1 LTTQAEPLGQ
11 TASPPPAP
19 PAPRALT
26 RRQPLTWRGALE
38 AVQVPVLAFVTALA
52 VGALIIIV
60 TDLAVLAA
68 FRDTFTR
75 LAPGGWQRLI
85 IALVVAVIFTALY
98 IGFARAWTRLR
109 RTAPTERQVELGRLV
124 VLVIGTLIVYF
135 IVRDAGFAG
144 ALDAGWGAVGAA
156 YGAMLDGS
164 LGSFSA
170 IVAALQSG
178 DSAQIQTAF
187 YPMLESLVAAT
198 PYIFAGLAVAV
209 GFRCGLFN
217 IGAEGQLF
225 MGAIF
230 SVWVG
235 YTFKGLP
242 LIIHLPLALLAG
254 ALGGALW
261 ALPPAILKAKVGAH
275 EVINT
280 IMMNY
285 IAFRL
290 SDWLLNGPMM
300 RPGTANPV
308 SPNIEP
314 SAELP
319 RFFAEP
325 LRFHLGF
332 FIALG
337 VAVFIWWF
345 LFRTT
350 LGFELRTVGTNP
362 NAARYSGMSITRNY
376 IIAFALSGAL
386 AGLAGANEVLGVN
399 HNLASAFSAGYGFDS
414 IALALLG
421 KSHPFGVVLSA
432 LLFGTL
438 RSGGTRMQN
447 VAKIP
452 VDIIGIIQ
460 ALVIAFIA
468 APAII
473 RSLWRLGKGRK
484 GTEAVFTRGWGK
496 S

>member
-1 LTTQAEPLGQ
+1 LSTQADQVGQ
-11 TASPPPAP
+11 AAVPPPPAD
-19 PAPRALT
+19 AAYK
-26 RRQPLTWRGALE
+26 RQRQFSWRTALE
-38 AVQVPVLAFVTALA
+38 AVQVPVLAFITALA
-52 VGALIIIV
+52 VGGFIIV
-60 TDLAVLAA
+60 LTDLAVLNA
-68 FRDTFTR
+68 FGVAVGQLT
-75 LAPGGWQRLI
+75 PSGWVGLSVALLVAL
-85 IALVVAVIFTALY
+85 ALVGLY
-98 IGFARAWTRLR
+98 VWFGRAWARARGG
-109 RTAPTERQVELGRLV
+109 TAPTPRQLELGRLAVLLGGV
-124 VLVIGTLIVYF
+124 VVVYLILWAAGFGAAFGAAWGAIGT
-135 IVRDAGFAG
+135 
-144 ALDAGWGAVGAA
+144 A
-156 YGAMLDGS
+156 YGAMLNGSVGS
-164 LGSFSA
+164 LSD
-170 IVAALQSG
+170 ITAALGSG
-178 DSAQIQTAF
+178 DPAQVREAF

-217 IGAEGQLF
+217 IGVEGQLF
-225 MGAIF
+225 IGAIF
-230 SVWVG
+230 AVWVG

-300 RPGTANPV
+300 RPGNANPV

-319 RFFAEP
+319 RFFADP
-325 LRFHLGF
+325 IRLHLGF

-350 LGFELRTVGTNP
+350 LGFELRTVGANP
-362 NAARYSGMSITRNY
+362 NAARYAGMSITRNY

-452 VDIIGIIQ
+452 VDIISVIQ
-460 ALVIAFIA
+460 ALVIVFIA

-473 RSLWRLGKGRK
+473 RAIWRIRTGKG
-484 GTEAVFTRGWGK
+484 GADTVFTRGWGK

>member
-1 LTTQAEPLGQ
+1 LTAQAEQLG
-11 TASPPPAP
+11 SRPDDRPPAP
-19 PAPRALT
+19 TVA
-26 RRQPLTWRGALE
+26 RRQRQFSWRQVFEGL
-38 AVQVPVLAFVTALA
+38 QVPVLALVTALA
-52 VGALIIIV
+52 VGGFIIAV
-60 TDLAVLAA
+60 TDLAVLGEFQTTIA
-68 FRDTFTR
+68 R
-75 LAPGGWQRLI
+75 LAPGGWQRLA
-85 IALVVAVIFTALY
+85 IALIVAVAFGGLYAYADRLWRRLAGGRAPSPRQLDVVRLAL
-98 IGFARAWTRLR
+98 A
-109 RTAPTERQVELGRLV
+109 V
-124 VLVIGTLIVYF
+124 VGIVTVYF
-135 IVRDAGFAG
+135 MVRAAGFAG
-144 ALDAGWGAVGAA
+144 ALDAAWRAVGTA
-156 YGAMLDGS
+156 YGAMLEGS
-164 LGSFSA
+164 LGSLSR
-170 IVAALQSG
+170 ITAALQSG
-178 DSAQIQTAF
+178 DRAQIRTAF
-187 YPMLESLVAAT
+187 YPALESLVSAT

-217 IGAEGQLF
+217 IGVEGQLF
-225 MGAIF
+225 VGAIF

-242 LIIHLPLALLAG
+242 AIIHLPLALGAG

-285 IAFRL
+285 VAFRL

-300 RPGTANPV
+300 RPGNANPI

-319 RFFAEP
+319 RFFADP
-325 LRFHLGF
+325 IRFHLGF

-337 VAVFIWWF
+337 VAVFIYWF

-362 NAARYSGMSITRNY
+362 NAARYGGMSITRNY
-376 IIAFALSGAL
+376 LIAFMLSGAL

-421 KSHPFGVVLSA
+421 KSHPFGVVLAA

-447 VAKIP
+447 IAQIP
-452 VDIIGIIQ
+452 VDIIGIVQ

-473 RSLWRLGKGRK
+473 RAIYRIRAGR

>member
-1 LTTQAEPLGQ
+1 MSTPAENLGQ
-11 TASPPPAP
+11 PTLPPPAAP
-19 PAPRALT
+19 AAPR
-26 RRQPLTWRGALE
+26 RRPFSWRSALE
-38 AVQVPVLAFVTALA
+38 AVQVPVLAFITALA
-52 VGALIIIV
+52 VGGLIIIV
-60 TDLAVLAA
+60 SDLAVLAT
-68 FRDTFTR
+68 FRETFAR

-85 IALVVAVIFTALY
+85 IALVAAVAFAALY
-98 IGFARAWTRLR
+98 IWLAPLWGRVRGGLGPTARQL
-109 RTAPTERQVELGRLV
+109 ELGRLAV
-124 VLVIGTLIVYF
+124 LIVGV
-135 IVRDAGFAG
+135 IVVYVILRAAGFAT
-144 ALDAGWGAVGAA
+144 AFDAGWGAVGAA

-164 LGSFSA
+164 LGSLTE
-170 IVAALQSG
+170 ILAAVRSG
-178 DSAQIQTAF
+178 DAAQMRQAF
-187 YPMLESLVAAT
+187 YPVLESLVAAT

-217 IGAEGQLF
+217 IGVEGQLF

-242 LIIHLPLALLAG
+242 LFIHLPLALVAG

-300 RPGTANPV
+300 RPGNANPI
-308 SPNIEP
+308 SPSIEP

-319 RFFAEP
+319 RFFADP
-325 LRFHLGF
+325 IRLHLGF
-332 FIALG
+332 FLALG
-337 VAVFIWWF
+337 VAVFVWWF

-350 LGFELRTVGTNP
+350 LGFELRTVGSNP

-376 IIAFALSGAL
+376 IIAFMLSGAL

-399 HNLASAFSAGYGFDS
+399 HNLAMAFSAGYGFDS

-447 VAKIP
+447 VAQIP
-452 VDIIGIIQ
+452 VDIIGVIQ

-473 RSLWRLGKGRK
+473 RAIYRVGSARK
-484 GTEAVFTRGWGK
+484 GAEAVFTRGWGK

>member
-1 LTTQAEPLGQ
+1 MSQSA
-11 TASPPPAP
+11 ASAAPAP
-19 PAPRALT
+19 ARAK
-26 RRQPLTWRGALE
+26 RQFSWRQAFEAL
-38 AVQVPVLAFVTALA
+38 QVPVLAFVTALA
-52 VGALIIIV
+52 VGGLIIAL
-60 TDLAVLAA
+60 TDLAVIAEFQATLG
-68 FRDTFTR
+68 RM
-75 LAPGGWQRLI
+75 APGGWARLI
-85 IALVVAVIFTALY
+85 IALVVALAAGALY
-98 IGFARAWTRLR
+98 AFAPRLSARFRPGAVSPRMLSLTRLGI
-109 RTAPTERQVELGRLV
+109 ALVSLVAV
-124 VLVIGTLIVYF
+124 VLL
-135 IVRDAGFAG
+135 VRAAGFAAVLDG
-144 ALDAGWGAVGAA
+144 AWGAVRTA
-156 YGAMLDGS
+156 YGAMIDGS
-164 LGSFSA
+164 LGSLST
-170 IVAALQSG
+170 IISALQSG
-178 DSAQIQTAF
+178 DRAAIRQAF
-187 YPMLESLVAAT
+187 YPVLESLVSAT

-217 IGAEGQLF
+217 IGVEGQLF
-225 MGAIF
+225 VGAIF

-235 YTFKGLP
+235 YTLKGLP
-242 LIIHLPLALLAG
+242 TIIHVPLALAAG

-261 ALPPAILKAKVGAH
+261 ALPAAILKAKVGAH

-280 IMMNY
+280 IMLNY

-308 SPNIEP
+308 SPNIEL
-314 SAELP
+314 SAHLY
-319 RFFAEP
+319 RFFSDP
-325 LRFHLGF
+325 IRFHLGF

-337 VAVFIWWF
+337 VAVFVWWF

-362 NAARYSGMSITRNY
+362 NAARYAGMSITRNY
-376 IIAFALSGAL
+376 LIAFGLSGAL

-399 HNLASAFSAGYGFDS
+399 HNLASAFSSGYGFDS

-421 KSHPFGVVLSA
+421 KSHPLGVVLAA

-447 VAKIP
+447 IAQIP
-452 VDIIGIIQ
+452 VDIIGIVQ

-473 RSLWRLGKGRK
+473 RSIYRIRARSAS
-484 GTEAVFTRGWGK
+484 EAVFTRGWGK

>member
-1 LTTQAEPLGQ
+1 LSTQAENLGQ
-11 TASPPPAP
+11 VAVPPPAP
-19 PAPRALT
+19 VVPEF
-26 RRQPLTWRGALE
+26 RRQRQFSWRAVLDG
-38 AVQVPVLAFVTALA
+38 VQVPVLAFITALSA
-52 VGALIIIV
+52 GGLIIML
-60 TDLAVLAA
+60 TDLAVLAT
-68 FRDTFTR
+68 FRDTFAR

-85 IALVVAVIFTALY
+85 IALIVAVAFVALY
-98 IGFARAWTRLR
+98 VWLGPLWARLR
-109 RTAPTERQVELGRLV
+109 RGAALTPRQLELGRLA
-124 VLVIGTLIVYF
+124 VLVVGVIVVYLIL
-135 IVRDAGFAG
+135 RAAGFA
-144 ALDAGWGAVGAA
+144 AAFDAGWGAVGTA
-156 YGAMLDGS
+156 YGAMLNGS
-164 LGSFSA
+164 LGSLSQ
-170 IVAALQSG
+170 ISAALASG
-178 DSAQIQTAF
+178 DPAQMRTAF

-217 IGAEGQLF
+217 IGVEGQLF

-242 LIIHLPLALLAG
+242 AIIHLPLALLAG

-300 RPGTANPV
+300 RPGNSNPI
-308 SPNIEP
+308 SLNIQP

-319 RFFAEP
+319 RLFAEP
-325 LRFHLGF
+325 IRLHLGF

-337 VAVFIWWF
+337 VAVFVWWF

-376 IIAFALSGAL
+376 LIAFALSGAL

-399 HNLASAFSAGYGFDS
+399 HNLAMAFSAGYGFDS

-421 KSHPFGVVLSA
+421 KSHPLGVVLSA

-447 VAKIP
+447 IAKIP
-452 VDIIGIIQ
+452 VDIIGVIQ

-473 RSLWRLGKGRK
+473 RAIYRIGSARK
-484 GTEAVFTRGWGK
+484 GTDTVFTRGWGK